1 METLDRTNTLILTW
15 PNFLE
20 NVVSLTTTQDTR
32 QFLKGSSL
40 EGERVVNSPCHM
52 VLRPFLYSW
61 SKIERFVPL
70 MHSTIHKASLFEA
83 PAYAVWVS
91 PFPNK
96 VPLPLP
102 HRKERSGAESRG
114 ERVDATRLR
123 SWSDAP
129 TSDASEPEIIEPRLL
144 AARITHVLI

>member
-1 METLDRTNTLILTW
+1 
-15 PNFLE
+15 
-20 NVVSLTTTQDTR
+20 
-32 QFLKGSSL
+32 
-40 EGERVVNSPCHM
+40 M

-83 PAYAVWVS
+83 LHTRWVS
-91 PFPNK
+91 PFPQPQCPCLFLTEK
-96 VPLPLP
+96 
-102 HRKERSGAESRG
+102 HDRGAESTRG

-129 TSDASEPEIIEPRLL
+129 TSDASEPEISEPRLL
-144 AARITHVLI
+144 AARITHVSYLKPWIYPWFSPSRTLPSAPESSLTAKSKTLPVFATQPDFCTYPVAIRV